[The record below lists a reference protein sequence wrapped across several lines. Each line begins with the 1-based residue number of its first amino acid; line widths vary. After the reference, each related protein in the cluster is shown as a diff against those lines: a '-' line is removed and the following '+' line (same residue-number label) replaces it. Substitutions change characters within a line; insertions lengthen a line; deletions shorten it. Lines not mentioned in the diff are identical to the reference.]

1 VNLYGGFHGPAA
13 WNTLLHNWML
23 TQEFVPDQH
32 DPSIYIKMV
41 KDHNGAD
48 APLTVL
54 FHVDDSLSFHPSE
67 QVLVDFNNELMKA
80 FPGTIKSS
88 VTQFLGMTIRR
99 SEDWSFWIS
108 QQPLIEKI
116 YKQCE
121 ALAKIPELK
130 ARGWY
135 LEPRVAGKDRDSN
148 VPMLQDRLKRTTEP
162 VTAAEQQVLK
172 LFPYAEVLGAIGY
185 VMTCTRPTIS
195 FSFKELSRFTSCY
208 RHDHIDAL
216 LVLVSY
222 LRRKEREE
230 FLISSRG
237 SNLLRAYTD
246 ADWNH
251 DVNHRSTTGW
261 IVLYGDTPISW
272 ASRSQKC
279 TSKSTCEAEFVAL
292 SSCVAELIHIRR
304 LNDSLDRSNIYNQ
317 PSPIHMTGVG
327 VDEAPEIRAVDL
339 FCDSTAAIA
348 TASRIRSWLDD
359 KLRHIKTAFFFF
371 RGYVASGQT
380 RLHKVAGTDNPADLL
395 SKGFGK
401 SVTPPGQM
409 DTHRRYKATTQAGE
423 KYFARL
429 ARVLMGYGGT
439 SVSEPQVV
447 NTVYI

>member
-1 VNLYGGFHGPAA
+1 
-13 WNTLLHNWML
+13 M
-23 TQEFVPDQH
+23 
-32 DPSIYIKMV
+32 
-41 KDHNGAD
+41 
-48 APLTVL
+48 
-54 FHVDDSLSFHPSE
+54 
-67 QVLVDFNNELMKA
+67 
-80 FPGTIKSS
+80 
-88 VTQFLGMTIRR
+88 
-99 SEDWSFWIS
+99 
-108 QQPLIEKI
+108 
-116 YKQCE
+116 
-121 ALAKIPELK
+121 
-130 ARGWY
+130 
-135 LEPRVAGKDRDSN
+135 
-148 VPMLQDRLKRTTEP
+148 
-162 VTAAEQQVLK
+162 
-172 LFPYAEVLGAIGY
+172 
-185 VMTCTRPTIS
+185 
-195 FSFKELSRFTSCY
+195 
-208 RHDHIDAL
+208 
-216 LVLVSY
+216 
-222 LRRKEREE
+222 
-230 FLISSRG
+230 
-237 SNLLRAYTD
+237 
-246 ADWNH
+246 
-251 DVNHRSTTGW
+251 
-261 IVLYGDTPISW
+261 LYGDTPISW

-317 PSPIHMTGVG
+317 PSPIHMTGVD

-439 SVSEPQVV
+439 SVSDPQVV